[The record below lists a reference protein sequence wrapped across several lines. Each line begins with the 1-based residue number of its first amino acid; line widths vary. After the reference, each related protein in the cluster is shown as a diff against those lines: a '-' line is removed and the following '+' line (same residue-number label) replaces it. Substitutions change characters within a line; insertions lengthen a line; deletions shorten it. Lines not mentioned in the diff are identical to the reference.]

1 MPMETI
7 LQIQIPKL
15 ENNVCLTGDELE
27 SMGVFPTNLQCFT
40 YYHYVLFQK
49 DDKRVILKPLPHN
62 LYKVIRI
69 YDFICA

>member
-1 MPMETI
+1 METM
-7 LQIQIPKL
+7 LHFTIPKL
-15 ENNVCLTGDELE
+15 KTNVCLTSDELE

-49 DDKRVILKPLPHN
+49 DNKRIILKPLPHN

>member
-7 LQIQIPKL
+7 LQFPIPKL

-69 YDFICA
+69 YDFVCA

>member
-1 MPMETI
+1 METF
-7 LQIQIPKL
+7 LQIPILKL
-15 ENNVCLTGDELE
+15 ENNICLTGDELE

-49 DDKRVILKPLPHN
+49 DNKRVILKPLPHN

-69 YDFICA
+69 YDFISA

>member
-1 MPMETI
+1 MPMETV
-7 LQIQIPKL
+7 LQIKIPKL

-40 YYHYVLFQK
+40 FYHYVLFQK

-69 YDFICA
+69 YNFICA